1 MEMVRH
7 INHKAPHYYMGQYP
21 QLACNTE
28 ASIEM
33 PTHLSILPV
42 AQRFEGFARND
53 DTRKRYMR
61 LACWPLRGT
70 LSCATSRKPNP

>member
-33 PTHLSILPV
+33 PAHLSILPV
-42 AQRFEGFARND
+42 A
-53 DTRKRYMR
+53 
-61 LACWPLRGT
+61 
-70 LSCATSRKPNP
+70 

>member
-33 PTHLSILPV
+33 PAHLSIFPV

-53 DTRKRYMR
+53 DTRKTIHALSM
-61 LACWPLRGT
+61 LAASWHLVLRHKQET
-70 LSCATSRKPNP
+70 

>member
-21 QLACNTE
+21 QLAYITE
-28 ASIEM
+28 VSIEM
-33 PTHLSILPV
+33 PAHLSILPV

-53 DTRKRYMR
+53 DTRKTIHALSM
-61 LACWPLRGT
+61 LAASWHLVLRHKQET
-70 LSCATSRKPNP
+70 

>member
-7 INHKAPHYYMGQYP
+7 VNHKAPHYYMGQYP

-33 PTHLSILPV
+33 PAHLSILPV
-42 AQRFEGFARND
+42 AQRFLDFARND
-53 DTRKRYMR
+53 DTRKTIHALSM
-61 LACWPLRGT
+61 LAASWHLVLRHKQET
-70 LSCATSRKPNP
+70 

>member
-33 PTHLSILPV
+33 PAHLSILPV

-53 DTRKRYMR
+53 DTRKTIHALSM
-61 LACWPLRGT
+61 LAASWHLVLR
-70 LSCATSRKPNP
+70 RKQET